1 MLDNR
6 IYSTEENTPEA
17 AMDPIH
23 NATTPAMEKQNI
35 EASSSFPTSGV
46 SHSDYDGQHTK
57 QRSNLMKICCI
68 ALMAVLL
75 FFIGLLTGH
84 YAWEEPLSPPPI
96 IMETT
101 SMPHITV
108 GTYYYPWHGSDFHRG
123 DGYLRKFLRPVP
135 QEPLLGE
142 YDDTDPNVIAQHLR
156 WSRRANINLWVTSW
170 WGPDSRED
178 ETTRT
183 VILDHSDLKDHQI
196 ALFYE
201 TFGRIRPEEDYD
213 TDQVVP
219 DMEHICKHYFNH
231 PNYFRIDDRP
241 VLFMYLT
248 RLLDSLGLLKD
259 VLDLMRQGVQDAC
272 GHDVYIVG
280 DQIFGPV
287 DPDTTEVSSVS
298 SREPDSPFAILD
310 AVTNYDVYGSIGVT
324 LDSFGGYLEE
334 DEVDHY
340 YQFEQRE
347 WREIAKKQNCSY
359 IPSVAPGYNDLG
371 VRPEA
376 NHTPLAR
383 SLAHPRNDEEG
394 SLFKVALKNA
404 RTLVDPKA
412 YNVLMVNS
420 FNEWHEDTQI
430 EPTIGASTTLP
441 YNLTYGVEY
450 HGYGYLYLDILRNG
464 TQEDEYYF

>member
-1 MLDNR
+1 MLD
-6 IYSTEENTPEA
+6 
-17 AMDPIH
+17 
-23 NATTPAMEKQNI
+23 EKQDL
-35 EASSSFPTSGV
+35 EASPSFPKVGG
-46 SHSDYDGQHTK
+46 SHRDNDEQDTPPIYPPK